1 MTAREWLNRARYI
14 DTEIDQLRETANA
27 ERERITKVTPSIGGS
42 TVSGSKDP
50 HKFDEYAALQAE
62 IARMSRELSK
72 TKRQILR
79 TIRKLKDGRYR
90 SLLIGYYVKGQT
102 WERVA
107 EEMNYSRSQIFRLH
121 NAALSSIEPL
131 IPKMELNETIKPL

>member
-62 IARMSRELSK
+62 IASMSRELSK

-79 TIRKLKDGRYR
+79 TIRKLDDTRYR
-90 SLLIGYYVKGQT
+90 SLLTGYYVKGQT

-107 EEMNYSRSQIFRLH
+107 EEMHYTERNIYYLH
-121 NAALSSIEPL
+121 SKALQAIEPF
-131 IPKMELNETIKPL
+131 IKQ